1 MAEARNAFTG
11 QMRITLRDP
20 ASSFTAQ
27 PKAPVADRAGA
38 FGWAV
43 NDALA

>member
-1 MAEARNAFTG
+1 
-11 QMRITLRDP
+11 MRITLRDL

-27 PKAPVADRAGA
+27 PKAPAGWLGADSVGA